1 MTPPTIFVSRVLPPN
16 VLASLRSV
24 GTLRVWEHER
34 DPTPADLAEHLK
46 GATAMVAQLTD
57 RIDAALLD
65 AAPDLRIVANVAVG
79 YNNVDVPAARTR
91 RVIIT
96 NTPDV
101 LTEASA
107 TLTWTLI
114 LGITRRV
121 VEGDRLVRAG
131 QWVGWA
137 PGFMLGVDL
146 AGRELGIIG
155 MGRIGQAVA
164 AKAAAFGMRVSYV
177 VSPRQAGRPAIAGP
191 DGVPYAPKTLDDLLS
206 TADVIAIH
214 VPLTDETRHLIGARE
229 LARMKSS
236 AYLINVARGPVVD
249 EAALADALAAGRIA
263 GAGLDVYE
271 QEPTVHAGL
280 LHLSNVVLS
289 PHLGS
294 ATHET
299 REAMAALAADNVRAV
314 VSGRPPLTPVAGSY
328 LPADAATS

>member
-1 MTPPTIFVSRVLPPN
+1 VTPPTIFLSRTLPPA
-16 VLASLRSV
+16 VLASLEGV
-24 GTLRVWEHER
+24 GTLRIWAHDR
-34 DPTPADLAEHLK
+34 DPTPADLVEHLA
-46 GATAMVAQLTD
+46 GAEAMIAQLTD

-65 AAPDLRIVANVAVG
+65 AAPSLRIVANVAVG
-79 YNNVDVPAARTR
+79 YNNIDVAAAHAR
-91 RVIIT
+91 RVVIT

-107 TLTWTLI
+107 TLTWSLI
-114 LGITRRV
+114 LGITRRI

-131 QWVGWA
+131 QWIGWA

-146 AGRELGIIG
+146 AGRELGIVG

-164 AKAAAFGMRVSYV
+164 AKAAVFGMRVSYA
-177 VSPRQAGRPAIAGP
+177 VSPRQAGRAPIAGP
-191 DGVPYAPKTLDDLLS
+191 AGIAYTPKSLDDLLAS
-206 TADVIAIH
+206 ADVVALH
-214 VPLTDETRHLIGARE
+214 VPLNRETQHLIGRRE
-229 LARMKSS
+229 LALMKPT

-249 EAALADALAAGRIA
+249 EAALAHALGAGLIA

-271 QEPTVHAGL
+271 HEPTVHAGL
-280 LHLSNVVLS
+280 LDLPNVVLS

-299 REAMAALAADNVRAV
+299 RTAMAQLAADNVAAL

-328 LPADAATS
+328 LPGAGADR